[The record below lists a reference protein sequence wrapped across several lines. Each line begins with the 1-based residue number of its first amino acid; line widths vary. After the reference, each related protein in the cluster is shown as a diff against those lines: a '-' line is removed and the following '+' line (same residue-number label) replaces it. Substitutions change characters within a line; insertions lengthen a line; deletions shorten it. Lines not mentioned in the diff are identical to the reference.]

1 MLMNIEILLKN
12 AKDALEYIR
21 QSTENV
27 YVDVIVFHTLSG
39 GLGIALKPPT
49 WRENHMKILSKN
61 LSIKTNLLEQN
72 INSSSGGYNG
82 NGRS

>member
-1 MLMNIEILLKN
+1 MNIKILLKN

-21 QSTENV
+21 RFVENI
-27 YVDVIVFHTLSG
+27 YARVIVFHTLSG
-39 GLGIALKPPT
+39 GLGIALKPPIG
-49 WRENHMKILSKN
+49 RENHTKILSKN
-61 LSIKTNLLEQN
+61 LSIKSNLLEQN